1 MKHFC
6 AAIVLTCVVVL
17 AGCGGGGSSP
27 STSTMTAPTPT
38 PTPASPVSV
47 GIPMGAQ
54 FLTTTSYIPDTV
66 SVSVGTT
73 VKWTNN
79 DSIAHTATSQNN
91 LWGSGDLEPGATF
104 SYTFQ
109 SAGTF
114 PYYCVYHPGMVGTI
128 TVQ

>member
-1 MKHFC
+1 MKHIRLASLLTC
-6 AAIVLTCVVVL
+6 LAVLT
-17 AGCGGGGSSP
+17 GCGGSSP
-27 STSTMTAPTPT
+27 SPISTTPTPT
-38 PTPASPVSV
+38 PTSGSPASV

-54 FLTTTSYIPDTV
+54 FLSTNSYVPDALTV
-66 SVSVGTT
+66 KVGTT

-79 DSIAHTATSQNN
+79 DTLAHTATSNNN
-91 LWGSGDLEPGATF
+91 LWDTGNIEPGATG

-114 PYYCVYHPGMVGTI
+114 PYYCIYHVGMVGTI

>member
-1 MKHFC
+1 MKHIRL
-6 AAIVLTCVVVL
+6 ASLLTCLL
-17 AGCGGGGSSP
+17 ALVGCGGSSP
-27 STSTMTAPTPT
+27 SPMSTTPTPT
-38 PTPASPVSV
+38 PTSGSPVSV

-54 FLTTTSYIPDTV
+54 FLTPTATYVPDTL
-66 SVSVGTT
+66 SVKVGTT

-79 DSIAHTATSQNN
+79 DIVAHTATSSNN
-91 LWGSGDLEPGATF
+91 LWDTGNIPAGATG

-114 PYYCVYHPGMVGTI
+114 PYYCIYHLGMVGTI

>member
-1 MKHFC
+1 MKHLRL
-6 AAIVLTCVVVL
+6 ASLLTCLVGL
-17 AGCGGGGSSP
+17 TGCGGSSP
-27 STSTMTAPTPT
+27 SPMSTVTPT
-38 PTPASPVSV
+38 PTPGSPVSV
-47 GIPMGAQ
+47 GIPVGAQ

-66 SVSVGTT
+66 SVKVGTT

-79 DSIAHTATSQNN
+79 DNVAHTATSANN
-91 LWGSGDLEPGATF
+91 LWDTGNIEPGATG

-114 PYYCVYHPGMVGTI
+114 PYYCIYHAGMVGTI